1 MQFLIENIGIVHS
14 PYTQKFGIPR
24 QPDLVPAAEIIIE
37 LKEQFGLESVRGL
50 DEFDYIW
57 VQFIFHD
64 AINEGWAQM
73 VRPPRLGG
81 KKKMGVFATRS
92 PHRPNHIG
100 LSLLK
105 LNKITFENQIVKLH
119 CGGADLL
126 HGTPII
132 DIKPYIPFVE
142 AKPDVASGFVQGAP
156 ELLAVEWSPESGAE
170 CLNEQT
176 KLLIEQSLAQ
186 DPRPAY
192 QDIPERIYGME
203 LAGVD
208 VQFHIQENKVLI
220 LNIKK
225 ITQ

>member
-105 LNKITFENQIVKLH
+105 LNKIIFENQIVKLY
-119 CGGADLL
+119 CSGADLL

-142 AKPDVASGFVQGAP
+142 AKPDAASGFVQGAP
-156 ELLAVEWSPESGAE
+156 KLLTVEWSPESSAE
-170 CLNEQT
+170 CLNQQT

-208 VQFHIQENKVLI
+208 VQFQIQENKVLI

-225 ITQ
+225 ITP